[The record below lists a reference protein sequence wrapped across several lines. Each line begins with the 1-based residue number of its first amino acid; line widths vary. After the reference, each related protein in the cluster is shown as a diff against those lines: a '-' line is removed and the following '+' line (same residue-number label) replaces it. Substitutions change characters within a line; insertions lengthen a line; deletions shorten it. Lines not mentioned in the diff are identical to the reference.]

1 MGIVEELL
9 EAWTIADKH
18 EQETGSSIL
27 KDALKRYEATIN
39 FSTKDINDMNETIM
53 SNVVVD
59 VLDY

>member
-27 KDALKRYEATIN
+27 KDALKRYEATMN
-39 FSTKDINDMNETIM
+39 FSTKEINDMNETIM
-53 SNVVVD
+53 GGVEVE
-59 VLDY
+59 LDN